1 MAGTVAPNIVTDGLV
16 LYLDAANTKSYPG
29 SGTAINNLSTLPLTF
44 QLVNGVTYSLD
55 NNGVMQFDG
64 VDDYITSNLV
74 YTMTPNM
81 TWNVWCK
88 KTSTGNQFNMIFSNT
103 IPYLAFRGEGS
114 GASTNKFH
122 SSWFTVANGINT
134 QRNLFTTLAYSL
146 NTWYNITFTLS
157 FNIPNQLTI
166 GKLYVNGMY
175 DTQLSAPTDSLYQ
188 VNSTNRLRIGSYPP
202 PQYPFP
208 GYIGPLSI
216 YDRILTDQEILQNYN
231 ATKTRFGL
239 T

>member
-29 SGTAINNLSTLPLTF
+29 SGVAISNLSSLPLTF
-44 QLVNGVTYSLD
+44 QLENGVTYSPD

-64 VDDYITSNLV
+64 IDDVITSNIV

-81 TWNVWCK
+81 SWNIWVK
-88 KTSTGNQFNMIFSNT
+88 KTSNGNQYNMIFSNT
-103 IPYLAFRGEGS
+103 TPYLAFRGTGS
-114 GASTNKFH
+114 GAILNKFQ
-122 SSWFTVANGINT
+122 SSWFTVTNGVNT
-134 QRNLFTTLAYSL
+134 QRNLFTNSIYNL

-157 FNIPNQLTI
+157 FDIPNQLTT
-166 GKLYVNGMY
+166 GKLYINGIY

-188 VNSTNRLRIGSYPP
+188 VNTLSRLRIGSYPSL
-202 PQYPFP
+202 QYPFP

-231 ATKTRFGL
+231 SLKGRYL
-239 T
+239 